1 MKNLLLTA
9 LLTLV
14 AFAGYADDDNDNNNK
29 LRIIHAGVD
38 GYGTTQP
45 KGTVHVTKAIGR
57 VYFTVDGDNSHGQ
70 SGHDNGNNNTLTFTW
85 TATLNGL
92 PVTSLNGNT
101 GTIIQGV
108 YAIDVIVNDN
118 QPFKIGDNP
127 LVVQIH
133 NTTRKQNSNDEDDE
147 SGYNQN
153 NKAEFNIKYDKPLPV
168 ELVSFSAT
176 ASKGAAVLNWTTAME
191 VGFNYFVVQKSANG
205 SDFVT
210 VGAVKATGNRSNY
223 RYEAPNE
230 GGNYFRLKLV
240 DNDAS
245 FTFSPVIFVTSERS
259 IVSTELFDL
268 NSRKLPA
275 DAPKQGFMVIVET
288 TGAGVR
294 TVRKVFYQ

>member
-70 SGHDNGNNNTLTFTW
+70 SGHGNGNNNTLTFTW

-92 PVTSLNGNT
+92 PVTSPNGNT

-108 YAIDVIVNDN
+108 YAIDVIINDN

-153 NKAEFNIKYDKPLPV
+153 NKAEFNIKYNKPLPV
-168 ELVSFSAT
+168 ELISFSAVGNNG
-176 ASKGAAVLNWTTAME
+176 KAVLNWATAME
-191 VGFNYFVVQKSANG
+191 SGFNYFGVEKSTNG
-205 SDFVT
+205 VDFVG
-210 VGAVKATGNRSNY
+210 VGVVSATGSRSTY
-223 RYEAPNE
+223 RYDTSYR
-230 GGNYFRLKLV
+230 GGTYFRLKLV
-240 DNDAS
+240 DNDGS
-245 FTFSPVIFVTSERS
+245 FKFSPVAYVPSDPATFT
-259 IVSTELFDL
+259 TDYFDITG
-268 NSRKLPA
+268 RKLSP
-275 DAPKQGFMVIVET
+275 DLPKQGLMVEVET
-288 TGAGVR
+288 SNTG
-294 TVRKVFYQ
+294 VRKVRKVCYQ